1 MIRLYDT
8 YAVGVTVLAIVLLE
22 VTAVSWCYGLR
33 AMSND
38 IKAMLGFKPNY
49 FWLVCWKFLSPAA
62 IIVSTKLCWLSGKIG
77 ANQHNFFPLWTRT
90 NRQDKLKLDHTST
103 KPDQPKP
110 DQVRPNIMFEW
121 IIPSS
126 LGFFLHGQTDETE
139 RNQIKP
145 NWPRLVNQIE
155 PNCPTLFMFLCHDEE
170 Y

>member
-90 NRQDKLKLDHTST
+90 NRQNKLKLDHTST

-121 IIPSS
+121 ITIQFSHDGDTTWLCCEIFQS
-126 LGFFLHGQTDETE
+126 YWCVFIGSKNFLIST
-139 RNQIKP
+139 K
-145 NWPRLVNQIE
+145 
-155 PNCPTLFMFLCHDEE
+155 
-170 Y
+170 